1 MGLAATSDLSSSLPS
16 VVFLAV
22 ANPEMKF
29 GGESGLAKSLGQA
42 LESHLSEGSSSLEP
56 LQGSF
61 PSVISPQSAKA
72 GGLPVAVSL
81 PQQTLP
87 VPDFSLQ

>member
-1 MGLAATSDLSSSLPS
+1 MDLAVTSNLSVSVPS

-22 ANPEMKF
+22 ANPEMML
-29 GGESGLAKSLGQA
+29 EREPGLAESLGQA
-42 LESHLSEGSSSLEP
+42 LGSHLSEGSPSLEP

-72 GGLPVAVSL
+72 RRLCVGVSL
-81 PQQTLP
+81 PQQSLP
-87 VPDFSLQ
+87 VPDSSLQ